1 MLFAGILAWTDRPV
15 RERVSVKKILV
26 VDDEESILKVVDYA
40 LSEAG
45 YEVHTARDG
54 RGAEFM
60 FEQVRPDLVILDVML
75 PGASGLDIAKQLRSD
90 SNVPI
95 IMLSARGDEVDRILG
110 LEFGADDY
118 VTKPFSPRELVS
130 RVKAIL
136 RRVEG
141 GPAEK
146 ACVEVG
152 DLEIDTVSR
161 QVKLSGQPIHLT
173 TSEYGILLHLAKQP
187 GKAYSRQAIL
197 EALWDESPIG
207 DERAVDVHIHN
218 IREKIEVDPKN
229 PEYVLTVRGFGYRLR
244 EP

>member
-1 MLFAGILAWTDRPV
+1 MKR
-15 RERVSVKKILV
+15 ILV

-45 YEVHTARDG
+45 YEVHKAIDG
-54 RGAEFM
+54 PGAEFI
-60 FEQVRPDLVILDVML
+60 FQEVQPDLVILDVML
-75 PGASGLDIAKQLRSD
+75 PGKSGLDVARDLRTT

-130 RVKAIL
+130 RVRAIL

-141 GPAEK
+141 APVEK
-146 ACVEVG
+146 PCIEVG
-152 DLEIDTVSR
+152 DLAIDTLAR
-161 QVKLSGQPIHLT
+161 QVKLLGQPLHLT
-173 TSEYGILLHLAKQP
+173 TSEYGILLLLARHP

-197 EALWDESPIG
+197 SALWDESPVG

-218 IREKIEVDPKN
+218 IREKIEEDPKN
-229 PEYVLTVRGFGYRLR
+229 PTYVLTVRGYGYRLR

>member
-1 MLFAGILAWTDRPV
+1 MPVERILA
-15 RERVSVKKILV
+15 

-40 LSEAG
+40 LKQAG
-45 YEVHTARDG
+45 YEVHTAGDAA
-54 RGAEFM
+54 GAEFI
-60 FEQVRPDLVILDVML
+60 FSQVNPDLVILDVML
-75 PGASGLDIAKQLRSD
+75 PGKSGLEIARDLRVH

-136 RRVEG
+136 RRTKG
-141 GPAEK
+141 GSAEK
-146 ACVEVG
+146 ASIDIG
-152 DLEIDTVSR
+152 DLTIDTLSR
-161 QVKLSGQPIHLT
+161 QVKLLGQPLHLT
-173 TSEYGILLHLAKQP
+173 TSEYGILLLLAKHP
-187 GKAYSRQAIL
+187 GTAYSRQAIL
-197 EALWDESPIG
+197 EALWDESPVG

-218 IREKIEVDPKN
+218 MREKIEEDPKN
-229 PEYVLTVRGFGYRLR
+229 PTYLITVRGYGYRLR

>member
-1 MLFAGILAWTDRPV
+1 MKR
-15 RERVSVKKILV
+15 ILV

-40 LSEAG
+40 LAEAG
-45 YEVHTARDG
+45 YEVHTAIDG
-54 RGAEFM
+54 PGAEFM
-60 FEQVRPDLVILDVML
+60 FQEIGPDLVILDVML
-75 PGASGLDIAKQLRSD
+75 PGKSGLDVARDLRAT

-130 RVKAIL
+130 RVTRHSAPRG
-136 RRVEG
+136 RRIRREG
-141 GPAEK
+141 LHRDRRPADRH
-146 ACVEVG
+146 A
-152 DLEIDTVSR
+152 VSAGEAA
-161 QVKLSGQPIHLT
+161 SASPC
-173 TSEYGILLHLAKQP
+173 TSRPPSTASCCSSRRHP

-197 EALWDESPIG
+197 SALWDESPVG

-218 IREKIEVDPKN
+218 IREKIEDDPKN
-229 PEYVLTVRGFGYRLR
+229 PMYLLTVRGFGYRLR